1 MEPCY
6 GGELQDKALCSIA
19 LHSWALPFGCR
30 LRRQLWWVTGCEGRP
45 KWMEGSPLV
54 ASLLLVA
61 MPFAPSS
68 VVAYPDEAPV
78 RRLLPQVRTGRE
90 VRGSLE
96 GRGVG

>member
-1 MEPCY
+1 
-6 GGELQDKALCSIA
+6 
-19 LHSWALPFGCR
+19 
-30 LRRQLWWVTGCEGRP
+30 
-45 KWMEGSPLV
+45 MEGSPLV

-96 GRGVG
+96 GRGVGWAGQAEKEQNNSCT